1 ETLQWQGDE
10 NLQWFYNSW
19 KLITTSLAIT
29 IPESVLRDTFLAKIR
44 NSKRLQADIQE
55 FDRMREDD
63 LRRTLKWMTES
74 IDRLLS
80 RDRMEWA
87 RKLQRKSLLSGA
99 IDAEA
104 APSTFD
110 KGKSK
115 GKSKGKGK
123 SQPKGKPPVKR
134 DTSRDPNT
142 HPQVKGPCFP
152 SCKCGKCTKE
162 IAHMNTI
169 PKLRWS

>member
-1 ETLQWQGDE
+1 
-10 NLQWFYNSW
+10 
-19 KLITTSLAIT
+19 
-29 IPESVLRDTFLAKIR
+29 
-44 NSKRLQADIQE
+44 QE

-63 LRRTLKWMTES
+63 PQRTLKLMTES

-110 KGKSK
+110 KGTSK

-123 SQPKGKPPVKR
+123 LQSKDKPQVKR
-134 DTSRDPNT
+134 DSSRDPNT
-142 HPQVKGPCFP
+142 TPQVQGPCFFVHEVRKMHKGEVP
-152 SCKCGKCTKE
+152 V
-162 IAHMNTI
+162 
-169 PKLRWS
+169 

>member
-1 ETLQWQGDE
+1 MVFITVG
-10 NLQWFYNSW
+10 
-19 KLITTSLAIT
+19 KLITTSLAIA
-29 IPESVLRDTFLAKIR
+29 IPEVVLRDTFLAKIR

-55 FDRMREDD
+55 FDIMREDD
-63 LRRTLKWMTES
+63 PRRTLKWMTES

-87 RKLQRKSLLSGA
+87 RQLQRKSRLSGT
-99 IDAEA
+99 IDSEA

-123 SQPKGKPPVKR
+123 SKSKGKTQAKR
-134 DTSRDPNT
+134 DSSRDPST
-142 HPQVKGPCFP
+142 PPQAKGRLLQPTDAADHL
-152 SCKCGKCTKE
+152 S
-162 IAHMNTI
+162 
-169 PKLRWS
+169 R